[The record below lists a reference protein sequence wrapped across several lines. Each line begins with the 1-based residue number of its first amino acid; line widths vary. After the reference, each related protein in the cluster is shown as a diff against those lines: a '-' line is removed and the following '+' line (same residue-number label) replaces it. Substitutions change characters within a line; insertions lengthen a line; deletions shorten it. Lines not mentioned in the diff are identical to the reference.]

1 MHKNLLFKLIIA
13 IVLIWTVSAVAI
25 IYGMDNWSNRGTFG
39 DLFGA
44 VNALFSGLAFAGLI
58 YTIVLQREEITQNR
72 QEIILNRTELQRSV
86 KTQQKSQSALKEQAR
101 QTHLAAK
108 INAINSLIGYYN
120 SQIESKKSSA
130 EIVEKSKIKRKA
142 VIDQIDSLIDGLD
155 NSSVE

>member
-1 MHKNLLFKLIIA
+1 M
-13 IVLIWTVSAVAI
+13 
-25 IYGMDNWSNRGTFG
+25 
-39 DLFGA
+39 
-44 VNALFSGLAFAGLI
+44 
-58 YTIVLQREEITQNR
+58 
-72 QEIILNRTELQRSV
+72 
-86 KTQQKSQSALKEQAR
+86 KEQAR

-108 INAINSLIGYYN
+108 INAMNSLIGYYN